1 MMRKRYRLIALLAVV
16 ALVAAACSSGGG
28 TTTTTAAPSTTAA
41 APSTTAAAPSTTA
54 AAPATTEA
62 PAPAIKTDTGVDAAN
77 KVINLGILADLTGI
91 FSTQVTDITDAELVY
106 WDRLNANG
114 GIEGWTVNPIVEDT
128 NYNVD
133 QHLQKYAKIRDQV
146 VAIAQ
151 STGSPTSVA
160 MLQKM
165 IEDDEPML
173 FIPLTWYSGWA
184 IPEFDHGY
192 AMETFVPYCIEAM
205 NLVGYMHDQ
214 GAQTVGLATF
224 PGDYGQD
231 AAIGVK
237 KAIAYYGMDLV
248 YDGEAAVIPGQ
259 DQTPVIQGIV
269 AANPDWVFLTV
280 SPSITAEIIGGAVQ
294 GGYGGKWTGSN
305 PSYTFQ
311 LLDTA
316 LGPVLSDAYYQS
328 SYFVALGTD
337 VPGMQP
343 MIDAL
348 KVAFPDRR
356 PSDNFIIG
364 WVYSMAMEAVL
375 RQAIANGDLTRAGV
389 IAAANS
395 LSGVDYQGFA
405 PPTSYTGTP
414 NEYVGRKTAVFKP
427 DLAFYE
433 AAGGADQTL
442 STANPTTG
450 SKMIQDFFTSDAAAN
465 FDFTEPCYQR

>member
-1 MMRKRYRLIALLAVV
+1 MRRADPRLIALGAVMAMIV
-16 ALVAAACSSGGG
+16 AACSSSG
-28 TTTTTAAPSTTAA
+28 TTSTTGTQAPTTVASSTTAASTTSAAPST
-41 APSTTAAAPSTTA
+41 SE
-54 AAPATTEA
+54 AAPAMKA
-62 PAPAIKTDTGVDAAN
+62 DGGVDVAN
-77 KVINLGILADLTGI
+77 KVIHLGILADLTGI

-106 WDRLNANG
+106 WDQLNANG
-114 GIEGWTVNPIVEDT
+114 GIDGWTVDVVVEDT

-133 QHLQKYAKIRDQV
+133 QHLAKYSKIRDDV

-165 IEDDEPML
+165 IEDNEPML

-231 AAIGVK
+231 AAAGVK
-237 KAIAYYGMDLV
+237 KAIDFYGMDLV
-248 YDGEAAVIPGQ
+248 YDGEAQVIPGQ
-259 DQTPVIQGIV
+259 DSTPVIQGI
-269 AANPDWVFLTV
+269 ASANPDWTFLTV
-280 SPSITAEIIGGAVQ
+280 SPSIAAEIIGGASVA
-294 GGYGGKWTGSN
+294 GYKGKWTGSN
-305 PSYTFQ
+305 PTYTFQ
-311 LLDTA
+311 LLDTD
-316 LGPVLSDAYYQS
+316 LGQVLSDSYFQS

-348 KVAFPDRR
+348 KAAYPDRR
-356 PSDNFIIG
+356 PSDNFIVG

-375 RQAIANGDLTRAGV
+375 RQAIANGDLTREGV

-395 LSGVDYQGFA
+395 LTGIDYQGLA
-405 PPTSYTGTP
+405 PSTSYAGTP
-414 NEYVGRKTAVFKP
+414 NEYVGRKTAIFKP
-427 DLAFYE
+427 DLAFYQ
-433 AAGGADQTL
+433 AAGGKDQTL
-442 STANPTTG
+442 SSANPTTG
-450 SKMIQDFFTSDAAAN
+450 SKMTQDFFTSDAAAA